1 MFKSTIEKIRD
12 AYDVVKKK
20 INNKKG
26 DISIDIKRIEE
37 TNYTEPVYGNPAI
50 IQLLEKSGNR
60 KKYVFDYETG
70 EIITTGMNN
79 KYPQYATLEQ
89 IVTMV
94 AIQIKDNKSDIT
106 DSDEIIINEVKND
119 YKEDKIKSNFV
130 GKKKLQPHIENLI
143 KTKYEEY
150 LKKKTNSKTKE
161 YKKKLEEERK
171 IESERKLKSQSYNQ
185 EQNYTEGPSQ
195 LVDNRVGGKKH
206 TSKKRTRKN
215 RRCKR
220 RKENEQVNKNEKKP
234 KGYNKV
240 LKTLVKRRI

>member
-1 MFKSTIEKIRD
+1 MFKSTVDKIRD

-26 DISIDIKRIEE
+26 DISIDIKRIED

-60 KKYVFDYETG
+60 KKYVFHYETG
-70 EIITTGMNN
+70 EIISTEMNN
-79 KYPQYATLEQ
+79 KYPQHATFEQ
-89 IVTMV
+89 IVKMV
-94 AIQIKDNKSDIT
+94 ARQIKDNKSDIS
-106 DSDEIIINEVKND
+106 DSDEILINEVNND
-119 YKEDKIKSNFV
+119 YKENKINSNFI

-150 LKKKTNSKTKE
+150 LKKKTNSKKE
-161 YKKKLEEERK
+161 EYNKKLKEERK

-185 EQNYTEGPSQ
+185 EQNYPEGPSQ
-195 LVDNRVGGKKH
+195 LVDNRLGGKKH

-215 RRCKR
+215 KKSRTKNHNKSKR
-220 RKENEQVNKNEKKP
+220 QPKKKYRKTRKH
-234 KGYNKV
+234 
-240 LKTLVKRRI
+240 